1 VPEALRRSLERTSLG
16 LLPELKRRNRARNQP
31 PLIGPKKIGKAV
43 WNTTRMLSVVFEV
56 IQPDLEVNRRHAAA
70 LLIPPT
76 GKQCASRF
84 GQFCGGIRANS
95 GSSEELIKRLAI
107 ERSSAPAIHRI

>member
-31 PLIGPKKIGKAV
+31 PLIGPKEIGKAV
-43 WNTTRMLSVVFEV
+43 WNTTRMLSMVLEV

-70 LLIPPT
+70 LLIPP
-76 GKQCASRF
+76 QASSV
-84 GQFCGGIRANS
+84 RAAS
-95 GSSEELIKRLAI
+95 GSSVEEFGQILATA
-107 ERSSAPAIHRI
+107 RS